1 MLFYLM
7 KEIKH
12 NELDQFRAFKEGDD
26 FAFNFFFNKYY
37 NRVLGFS
44 IQFLYDKDE
53 AKNVT
58 QEVFLKLWINK
69 DKIETANGILP
80 FLYTYAKSICLNL
93 LRHNKVKDKFKNEL
107 LNQKERELDTQIL
120 NSIHFDSLELTELEV
135 LINKVIAELPEKT
148 KQVYLKKRFENKKNE
163 EIAIEMGVTQKAV
176 EAHMT
181 KALKILKEQLSDYL
195 PSFIIITLL
204 NS

>member
-1 MLFYLM
+1 M
-7 KEIKH
+7 KEINH
-12 NELDQFRAFKEGDD
+12 NELSHFKAFKEGNDV
-26 FAFNFFFNKYY
+26 AFNFYFNKYY
-37 NRVLGFS
+37 NRVIGFS

-58 QEVFLKLWINK
+58 QEAFLKLWINK
-69 DKIETANGILP
+69 DKIQTETGIQP

-93 LRHNKVKDKFKNEL
+93 VRHNKVKDKFKNDL
-107 LNQKERELDTQIL
+107 LNQKERQLDTQIL
-120 NSIHFDSLELTELEV
+120 NSMHFDSLELTELEV
-135 LINKVIAELPEKT
+135 LINKVIADLPEKT

-195 PSFIIITLL
+195 PSILIITLL

>member
-1 MLFYLM
+1 M
-7 KEIKH
+7 E
-12 NELDQFRAFKEGDD
+12 ELDKNKCKTFKSFKDGDES
-26 FAFNFFFNKYY
+26 AFNFYFNAYY
-37 NRVLGFS
+37 NRLLGFS
-44 IQFLYDKDE
+44 IQFLYDQDE

-69 DKIETANGILP
+69 DKIDSENGILS
-80 FLYTYAKSICLNL
+80 FLYTYAKSICLNHI
-93 LRHNKVKDKFKNEL
+93 RHNKVKDRFKNDL
-107 LNQKERELDTQIL
+107 LNQKERALNTQIL
-120 NSIHFDSLELTELEV
+120 NEIDFHSVEISELELRINTIIEL
-135 LINKVIAELPEKT
+135 LPEKT
-148 KQVYLKKRFENKKNE
+148 KQVYLQKRFENKKNE
-163 EIAIEMGVTQKAV
+163 EIALAMGVSQKAV

>member
-1 MLFYLM
+1 M
-7 KEIKH
+7 KEINH
-12 NELDQFRAFKEGDD
+12 NELNYFKAFKEGNND
-26 FAFNFFFNKYY
+26 AFNFYFNKYY
-37 NRVLGFS
+37 NRILGFS

-58 QEVFLKLWINK
+58 QEAFLKLWINK
-69 DKIETANGILP
+69 DKIQTETGIQP
-80 FLYTYAKSICLNL
+80 FLFTYAKSICLNV
-93 LRHNKVKDKFKNEL
+93 LRHNKVKDRFKNDL
-107 LNQKERELDTQIL
+107 LNQKERQLDSQIL
-120 NSIHFDSLELTELEV
+120 NSMNFDSLELTELEV

-163 EIAIEMGVTQKAV
+163 EIATEMGVSQKAV

>member
-1 MLFYLM
+1 M
-7 KEIKH
+7 
-12 NELDQFRAFKEGDD
+12 
-26 FAFNFFFNKYY
+26 
-37 NRVLGFS
+37 
-44 IQFLYDKDE
+44 
-53 AKNVT
+53 
-58 QEVFLKLWINK
+58 
-69 DKIETANGILP
+69 
-80 FLYTYAKSICLNL
+80 
-93 LRHNKVKDKFKNEL
+93 
-107 LNQKERELDTQIL
+107 
-120 NSIHFDSLELTELEV
+120 HFDSLELTELEV

-195 PSFIIITLL
+195 PSILIITLL

>member
-1 MLFYLM
+1 
-7 KEIKH
+7 
-12 NELDQFRAFKEGDD
+12 
-26 FAFNFFFNKYY
+26 
-37 NRVLGFS
+37 
-44 IQFLYDKDE
+44 
-53 AKNVT
+53 
-58 QEVFLKLWINK
+58 
-69 DKIETANGILP
+69 
-80 FLYTYAKSICLNL
+80 
-93 LRHNKVKDKFKNEL
+93 

-163 EIAIEMGVTQKAV
+163 EIAGEMGVSQKAV

>member
-1 MLFYLM
+1 M
-7 KEIKH
+7 KEINH
-12 NELDQFRAFKEGDD
+12 SELNQFKAFKEGDD
-26 FAFNFFFNKYY
+26 LAFNFYFNKYY

-53 AKNVT
+53 AKNVS
-58 QEVFLKLWINK
+58 QEAFLKLWINK
-69 DKIETANGILP
+69 DKIQTETGIQP
-80 FLYTYAKSICLNL
+80 FLFTYAKSICLNL
-93 LRHNKVKDKFKNEL
+93 LRHNKVKDRFKNDL
-107 LNQKERELDTQIL
+107 LNQKERQLDTQIL
-120 NSIHFDSLELTELEV
+120 NSMHFDSLELTELEV
-135 LINKVIAELPEKT
+135 LINKVIADLPEKT

-163 EIAIEMGVTQKAV
+163 EIAAEMGVSQKAV

-195 PSFIIITLL
+195 PSILIITLL

>member
-1 MLFYLM
+1 M
-7 KEIKH
+7 KEINH
-12 NELDQFRAFKEGDD
+12 NELKHFKAFKEGDEL
-26 FAFNFFFNKYY
+26 AFNFFFNKYY
-37 NRVLGFS
+37 NRILGFS

-69 DKIETANGILP
+69 DKIQTENGIQP

-93 LRHNKVKDKFKNEL
+93 LRHNKVKDRFKNNL
-107 LNQKERELDTQIL
+107 LNQKERQLDTQIL
-120 NSIHFDSLELTELEV
+120 NSMHFDSLELTELEL
-135 LINKVIAELPEKT
+135 LINTIISELPEKT

-163 EIAIEMGVTQKAV
+163 EIAAEMGVSQKAV

-181 KALKILKEQLSDYL
+181 KALKIFKEQLSDYL
-195 PSFIIITLL
+195 PSILIITLL

>member
-1 MLFYLM
+1 M
-7 KEIKH
+7 KEINH
-12 NELDQFRAFKEGDD
+12 NEFNHFKAFKEGDEV
-26 FAFNFFFNKYY
+26 AFNFYFNKFY

-58 QEVFLKLWINK
+58 QEAFLKLWINK
-69 DKIETANGILP
+69 DKIQTETGIQP

-93 LRHNKVKDKFKNEL
+93 LRHNKVKDKFKNDL
-107 LNQKERELDTQIL
+107 INQKERQLDTQIL
-120 NSIHFDSLELTELEV
+120 NSMHFDALELTELEV

-163 EIAIEMGVTQKAV
+163 EIAMEMGVTQKAV

>member
-1 MLFYLM
+1 M
-7 KEIKH
+7 KEINH
-12 NELDQFRAFKEGDD
+12 NELNYFKAFKEGNND
-26 FAFNFFFNKYY
+26 AFNFYFNKYY
-37 NRVLGFS
+37 NRILGFS

-53 AKNVT
+53 AKNIT
-58 QEVFLKLWINK
+58 QEAFLKLWINK
-69 DKIETANGILP
+69 DKIQTETGIQP
-80 FLYTYAKSICLNL
+80 FLFTYAKSICLNV
-93 LRHNKVKDKFKNEL
+93 LRHNKVKDRFKNDL
-107 LNQKERELDTQIL
+107 LNQKERQLDSQIL
-120 NSIHFDSLELTELEV
+120 NSMNFDSLELTELEV

-163 EIAIEMGVTQKAV
+163 EIATEMGVSQKAV

>member
-1 MLFYLM
+1 M
-7 KEIKH
+7 KEINH
-12 NELDQFRAFKEGDD
+12 SELNQFKAFKEGDD
-26 FAFNFFFNKYY
+26 IAFNFYFNKYY

-58 QEVFLKLWINK
+58 QEAFLKLWINK
-69 DKIETANGILP
+69 DKIQTETGIQP
-80 FLYTYAKSICLNL
+80 FLFTYAKSICLNL
-93 LRHNKVKDKFKNEL
+93 LRHNKVKDRFKNDL
-107 LNQKERELDTQIL
+107 LNQKERQLDTQIL
-120 NSIHFDSLELTELEV
+120 NSMHFDSLELTELEM
-135 LINKVIAELPEKT
+135 LINKIIAELPEKT
-148 KQVYLKKRFENKKNE
+148 KQVYLKKRFEDKKNE
-163 EIAIEMGVTQKAV
+163 EIAAEMGVSQKAV

-195 PSFIIITLL
+195 PSILIITLL